1 MRRMRDIIT
10 RKRILWIPGVAA
22 AIWCS
27 IHVQS
32 ATAQIGDISIRQPS
46 IDTEVSK
53 ERELRLLQLQEVE
66 LNLQTAETT
75 LERERNEYEAMKR
88 MWEDGIVS
96 GKLYDDA
103 LRAYERAET
112 DYETAKIAL
121 RRTQLNLL
129 EDATHISILKA
140 VKFRDETNRL
150 WMEFTIRNSSNVEQA
165 MVTPEDF
172 ERREDLESLLR
183 IEDLI
188 ISITKDSVNI
198 GDPLEL
204 KVPSLDYG
212 KEFTGRFLLRD
223 DVDDVTLVMEY
234 LNTTRNERVY
244 LEKQS
249 GEDIVRVTCL
259 QFAQEGTLGQEVSFG
274 IRLERLAEDEKSFG
288 LLAVGLPLKIKHQFE
303 FQGKVLSQVKFSERT
318 QRYDLAVKCFVPED
332 IPEEELEIPLKFYA
346 VVADAPALKEVQNLV
361 REAGDN
367 PITREELASL
377 RVGFEELQLIP
388 KGFGEMQVRVA
399 NALLQATQGEDVEAL
414 IEVENTGTV
423 VLLDVKVVPDMPPG
437 WEVVMDPPII
447 RQIDLKEREAMR
459 LFIDLPE
466 NLDVGQYEM
475 RIQAQCDYKGERIES
490 VEKNIKIDVE
500 PRAKLLL
507 NSLLA
512 LALLAAVIGVAVFT
526 IRVARR

>member
-1 MRRMRDIIT
+1 
-10 RKRILWIPGVAA
+10 
-22 AIWCS
+22 
-27 IHVQS
+27 
-32 ATAQIGDISIRQPS
+32 
-46 IDTEVSK
+46 
-53 ERELRLLQLQEVE
+53 
-66 LNLQTAETT
+66 
-75 LERERNEYEAMKR
+75 
-88 MWEDGIVS
+88 
-96 GKLYDDA
+96 
-103 LRAYERAET
+103 
-112 DYETAKIAL
+112 
-121 RRTQLNLL
+121 
-129 EDATHISILKA
+129 
-140 VKFRDETNRL
+140 
-150 WMEFTIRNSSNVEQA
+150 
-165 MVTPEDF
+165 
-172 ERREDLESLLR
+172 
-183 IEDLI
+183 
-188 ISITKDSVNI
+188 
-198 GDPLEL
+198 
-204 KVPSLDYG
+204 
-212 KEFTGRFLLRD
+212 
-223 DVDDVTLVMEY
+223 
-234 LNTTRNERVY
+234 
-244 LEKQS
+244 
-249 GEDIVRVTCL
+249 
-259 QFAQEGTLGQEVSFG
+259 
-274 IRLERLAEDEKSFG
+274 
-288 LLAVGLPLKIKHQFE
+288 
-303 FQGKVLSQVKFSERT
+303 VLSQVKFSERT